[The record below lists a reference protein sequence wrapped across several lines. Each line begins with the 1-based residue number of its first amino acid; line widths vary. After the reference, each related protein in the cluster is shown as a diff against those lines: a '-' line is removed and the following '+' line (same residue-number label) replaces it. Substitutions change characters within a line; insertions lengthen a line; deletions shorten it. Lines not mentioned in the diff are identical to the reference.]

1 MNVNVLY
8 SHSTLRHERH
18 THIGGSTV
26 SYWYIICW
34 YFVSMLMHI
43 FTPNM
48 SVWGCSLW
56 RDTGARTHSAFQ
68 CWWYICVNQHVH
80 VFRPHPRISCPSS
93 QLVHPVST
101 FYTCVPPPTPPPPP
115 RPRGPA
121 QCWRRRCPGVS
132 RPRWGWA
139 PPGHDTT
146 PTHTSSSWPS
156 PVEEGEKSRGS
167 ATEGQCGEGGWF
179 SQT

>member
-101 FYTCVPPPTPPPPP
+101 FYTCVPPLLLLLLVLEGLLSARGGDVQESPGRVGVELLLVTTQ
-115 RPRGPA
+115 RPHIHHPHDLPLLRRG
-121 QCWRRRCPGVS
+121 RR
-132 RPRWGWA
+132 A
-139 PPGHDTT
+139 
-146 PTHTSSSWPS
+146 
-156 PVEEGEKSRGS
+156 
-167 ATEGQCGEGGWF
+167 EGQPQRDSVERVDGF
-179 SQT
+179 PQT